1 MSGTADQAAT
11 RRAAH
16 LNLVESSRR
25 LFGLDPGAEIEQGE
39 GWLLGA
45 GRSTHPLISNAA
57 FRIDDELD
65 PSEHLARAR
74 EWFGRRGRGFA
85 LWARADTAEDED
97 LIEAAERAGLQ
108 NAYATPEMVL
118 TGCGDETP
126 QPFRLPPPEGVE
138 LTRVDSPTDA
148 AEYWRVA
155 TESYASIGFPPEI
168 FAFYENNE
176 YLWADGAAAF
186 LARSEGRAVA
196 ISMTIVSHGVAGIY
210 WVGTTEEARGR
221 GLGRAITAGAIDAGL
236 ELGAGSVSLQASPM
250 GEPIYLRMG
259 FEAIYDYR
267 LYHCPPPG

>member
-1 MSGTADQAAT
+1 MTGTADRAAT

-25 LFGLDPGAEIEQGE
+25 LFGLDPGAEVERGE

-45 GRSTHPLISNAA
+45 GRSTHPLISNGA
-57 FRIDDELD
+57 FRTDDGLD
-65 PSEHLARAR
+65 PGEHIARAR

-85 LWARADTAEDED
+85 LWTRAGVAADED

-108 NAYATPEMVL
+108 NAYAMPEMVL
-118 TGCGDETP
+118 AGDSGAP
-126 QPFRLPPPEGVE
+126 APFALPVPDGVE
-138 LTRVDSPTDA
+138 LTRVGSSGDA

-155 TESYASIGFPPEI
+155 TESYADIGFPPEI

-210 WVGTTEEARGR
+210 WVGTSEEARGR
-221 GLGRAITAGAIDAGL
+221 GLGRAVTAAAVDAGL
-236 ELGAGSVSLQASPM
+236 ELGAGSVSLQASPL
-250 GEPIYLRMG
+250 GEPIYRRMG
-259 FEAIYDYR
+259 FETVYEYR
-267 LYHCPPPG
+267 LYLCPPPG